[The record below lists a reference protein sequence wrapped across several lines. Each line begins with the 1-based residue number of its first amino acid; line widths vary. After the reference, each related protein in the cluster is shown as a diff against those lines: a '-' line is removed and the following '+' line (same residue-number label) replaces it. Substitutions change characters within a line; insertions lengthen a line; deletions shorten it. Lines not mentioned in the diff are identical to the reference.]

1 MHKTI
6 LSFLFITLCAVAS
19 AFAQGGT
26 GQLSGNVVDANGAV
40 VPGASIKLTSLVTAQ
55 EREATTNDSGDFVF
69 TLLPAGAYK
78 LEVAASGFRTV
89 VVDAI
94 KIDVT
99 QTTTLPVRLDAATVS
114 GMVTINAEPPLVQ
127 QETSQVGRT
136 IEEQTIRQLPLPTR
150 NFQQLLTLSPGTSSS
165 VANNTELGRGDAI
178 ISVNGQRTTS
188 NNVRINGIDANSIGT
203 NSTPNIAVPA
213 TDTLQEFIVQTSLY
227 DASQGRNAG
236 GNVEAITKSGANPF
250 HGNAYYF
257 LRNDALN
264 ANDFFL
270 NAAGRERPVLKR
282 NQFGGTLGGP
292 IVKDHLFFFGSYQG
306 TRERN
311 GASLNNSLMS
321 PSIPPGLRDNNRT
334 AAGLS
339 AAFGVPVAA
348 INPVILSVLNAR
360 LPNGQF
366 LIPSSSGRPNGLTP
380 ISGLSRFTENQFNA
394 NFDWRLNDKHTI
406 SSKNFF
412 ASNPTFQANYNFAG
426 LGNGVT
432 QLPGTGGSLDIIQDL
447 NSITDTY
454 VFSQNVVNQARFG
467 FSRLRVTSVPEEPF
481 NAADFGI
488 NSPLRNL
495 FPGMPTLTVTGLFTT
510 GSSPFADQSSRINAF
525 TYGDTLS
532 IVAGNHRLRF
542 GGEYRRSQV
551 NFFFNA
557 FSRGQVIFSS
567 FPAFLAGNGV
577 SIIGSGVFDRA
588 LRVND
593 WSGFVQDDWKVNS
606 RLTLNLGVRYDFYGY
621 PVDTR
626 GRLVNFVPD
635 QFRQGTNAAPAGPP
649 NGFVQA
655 GNGTLSGVPTVADT
669 LVPNDKNN
677 FAPRVGFAYRLNDS
691 GTLVARGGYGIYYD
705 RFSTRYANTQLLN
718 YPYLALA
725 VGLPGVLR
733 TMSDPFIPVPQP
745 GQFPVNPTIP
755 SPLSPLSP
763 LVGVPISGIFID
775 PELRTPYIQQYN
787 ANVQW
792 EFAKDF
798 LLEAGYV
805 GSKGT
810 KLLQVIT
817 LNQPVYNRA
826 ANVFTAPFG
835 TALSIQKNVA
845 GGIQQVQS
853 TFQHSGIRSLEFT

>member
-1 MHKTI
+1 MHKSI
-6 LSFLFITLCAVAS
+6 ISFLLVTLCAVSS

-40 VPGASIKLTSLVTAQ
+40 VAGASIKLTSLVTAQ

-78 LEVAASGFRTV
+78 LEVTASGFRTV
-89 VVDAI
+89 VVDEV
-94 KIDVT
+94 KINVT

-114 GMVTINAEPPLVQ
+114 GMVTINAESPLVQ

-236 GNVEAITKSGANPF
+236 GNVEAITKSGANAF

-270 NAAGRERPVLKR
+270 NATGRERPVLKR
-282 NQFGGTLGGP
+282 HQFGGTLGGP

-321 PSIPPGLRDNNRT
+321 PSIPPGLRNNNRT

-339 AAFGVPVAA
+339 AAFNVPVAA

-366 LIPSSSGRPNGLTP
+366 LIPSSSVRPNGLTP
-380 ISGLSRFTENQFNA
+380 LSRLSRFTENQFNA

-432 QLPGTGGSLDIIQDL
+432 QVPGTGGSLDIIQDL
-447 NSITDTY
+447 NAITDTY
-454 VFSQNVVNQARFG
+454 VFSPNVVNQARFG

-481 NAADFGI
+481 SAADFGI

-532 IVAGNHRLRF
+532 IVAGNHRLRL

-551 NFFFNA
+551 NFYFNA
-557 FSRGQVIFSS
+557 FSRGQMIFSS

-606 RLTLNLGVRYDFYGY
+606 RLTLNLGLRYDFYGY

-626 GRLVNFVPD
+626 GRLVNFLPD
-635 QFRQGTNAAPAGPP
+635 QFRQGTTAAPAGSP

-655 GNGTLSGVPTVADT
+655 GNGTLTGVPTVADT

-677 FAPRVGFAYRLNDS
+677 FAPRVGFAYRLNNS

-733 TMSDPFIPVPQP
+733 TMSDPFWDCDRGWSRFLSRRLAGPVLRLARCFLRAGFSWTRDRRPRL
-745 GQFPVNPTIP
+745 PVT
-755 SPLSPLSP
+755 
-763 LVGVPISGIFID
+763 
-775 PELRTPYIQQYN
+775 RTTARYYRNRNHKIHG
-787 ANVQW
+787 AR
-792 EFAKDF
+792 
-798 LLEAGYV
+798 LED
-805 GSKGT
+805 S
-810 KLLQVIT
+810 LQVS
-817 LNQPVYNRA
+817 A
-826 ANVFTAPFG
+826 AAISLPRVRLFWSRRKQSLILGRNVHHACLQ
-835 TALSIQKNVA
+835 A
-845 GGIQQVQS
+845 
-853 TFQHSGIRSLEFT
+853 